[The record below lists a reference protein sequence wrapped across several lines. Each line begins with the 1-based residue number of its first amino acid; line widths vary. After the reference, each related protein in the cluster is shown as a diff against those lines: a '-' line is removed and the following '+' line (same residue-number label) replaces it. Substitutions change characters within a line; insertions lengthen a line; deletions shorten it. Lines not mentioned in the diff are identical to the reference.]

1 MKGNMGTCSIC
12 KLKTPY
18 MSICM
23 SRTENASRNIVWGIL
38 SKIISL
44 GLPFITRTVM
54 INTMGMQYV
63 GLGSLFTSIL
73 QVLSFAELGIG
84 SALVFSMYKPIAEG
98 DDKKVCALLNFYRK
112 TYRVIGCVILI
123 FGLAVLPFLQY
134 LIAGDLPNDVNLR
147 ALFLIYLLNNV
158 LGYFL
163 FAYKQSLFT
172 ASQRTDMISKIGMG
186 LQLISSIAQILVLEL
201 LHNYY
206 AYAAIVPA
214 ITCLNNICIGI
225 LTDKHYPQYKCKGKI
240 EKEELYSIEKKIG
253 GMVFQK
259 IGGIVLTSVDTIVIS
274 AFLGLTS
281 LALYQNYYYII
292 TALFGFLTVIM
303 QSIIAGVGNSVVSET
318 TLKNYLDFKKFNF
331 IYIWIISWCTTC
343 LLCLY
348 QPFMQLWVGKDNMF
362 SMEMVVF
369 FALYFFVHKW
379 CDMLYVYQEACGIW
393 WETKF
398 IPFVAAIVNLV
409 VNIILVKAIG
419 LPGILISTIV
429 SVIFIYDTGYAKVL
443 FKTYFASVDK
453 GLKQYWN
460 RQIRYI
466 LTASV
471 ACIITVM
478 ICSLLTIESA
488 LLRLILNGVVCM
500 VIPNIIFALAW
511 MRLPEF
517 GYAKGMLMK
526 VTGKLRKND

>member
-1 MKGNMGTCSIC
+1 
-12 KLKTPY
+12 
-18 MSICM
+18 M

-38 SKIISL
+38 SKVISL
-44 GLPFITRTVM
+44 GLPFVTRTVV
-54 INTMGMQYV
+54 IYTMGMQYV

-98 DDKKVCALLNFYRK
+98 DDDKVCALLNFYRK
-112 TYRVIGCVILI
+112 TYRVIGCVILT
-123 FGLAVLPFLQY
+123 FGLLMMPFLQY
-134 LIAGDLPNDVNLR
+134 LIAGDLPNDINLQV
-147 ALFLIYLLNNV
+147 LFLIYLLNNV

-172 ASQRTDMISKIGMG
+172 ASQRTDVISKIGMG
-186 LQLISSIAQILVLEL
+186 LQLFSSIAQILALVL

-206 AYAAIVPA
+206 AYAAVIPA
-214 ITCLNNICIGI
+214 ITCLNNICVGV
-225 LTDKHYPQYKCKGKI
+225 LTDKYYPQYKCKGEI
-240 EKEELYSIEKKIG
+240 EKEELHSIEKKVG

-318 TLKNYLDFKKFNF
+318 VSKNYSDFKKFNF
-331 IYIWIISWCTTC
+331 IYIWIVSWCTTC

-348 QPFMQLWVGKDNMF
+348 QPFMQIWVGTENMF
-362 SMEMVVF
+362 GMEMVVL

-398 IPFVAAIVNLV
+398 VPIIAAIVNLV
-409 VNIILVKAIG
+409 VNIILVKTIG

-429 SVIFIYDTGYAKVL
+429 SVVFIYDTGYAKVL
-443 FKTYFASVDK
+443 FKTYFTSVDN

-466 LTASV
+466 LTASI
-471 ACIITVM
+471 ACVITVAV
-478 ICSLLTIESA
+478 CSLLTMESA
-488 LLRLILNGVVCM
+488 WLRLIVNGIICVL
-500 VIPNIIFALAW
+500 IPNTVFVLAW
-511 MRLPEF
+511 KGLPEF
-517 GYAKGMLMK
+517 VYAKYMLDK
-526 VTGKLRKND
+526 FSRKLRRK

>member
-1 MKGNMGTCSIC
+1 MMN
-12 KLKTPY
+12 
-18 MSICM
+18 
-23 SRTENASRNIVWGIL
+23 RTENASRNIIWGVFN
-38 SKIISL
+38 KIVTL
-44 GLPFITRTVM
+44 GMPFITRTVM
-54 INTMGMQYV
+54 IYTMGMQYV

-84 SALVFSMYKPIAEG
+84 SALVFSMYKPIAERN
-98 DDKKVCALLNFYRK
+98 DSKVCALLNFYK
-112 TYRVIGCVILI
+112 KSYRVIGSLILI
-123 FGLAVLPFLQY
+123 FGLLMLPFLKY
-134 LIAGDLPNDVNLR
+134 LIAGDLPKGMDLQI
-147 ALFLIYLLNNV
+147 LFLIYLFNSV
-158 LGYFL
+158 SGYLL
-163 FAYKQSLFT
+163 FAYKQSLFAAT
-172 ASQRTDMISKIGMG
+172 QRMDVISKIGVG
-186 LQLISSIAQILVLEL
+186 LQFLSSIAQILSLIL
-201 LHNYY
+201 IHNYY
-206 AYAAIVPA
+206 VYAAIIPI
-214 ITCLNNICIGI
+214 ITCINNICISV
-225 LTDKHYPQYKCKGKI
+225 LADKYYPQYKCKGKI
-240 EKEELYSIEKKIG
+240 EDEELHSIEKNVG

-259 IGGIVLTSVDTIVIS
+259 IGSIVLSSVDTIVIS

-303 QSIIAGVGNSVVSET
+303 QSIIAGVGNSVASET
-318 TLKNYLDFKKFNF
+318 TSKNYLDFKKFNF
-331 IYIWIISWCTTC
+331 IYIWIVSWCTTC

-348 QPFMQLWVGKDNMF
+348 QPFMQIWVGKDNMF
-362 SMEMVVF
+362 GMEMVVL

-398 IPFVAAIVNLV
+398 VPFIAAIVNLV

-453 GLKQYWN
+453 GLKLYWC

-471 ACIITVM
+471 ACAITV
-478 ICSLLTIESA
+478 IVCSAFTIESA
-488 LLRLILNGVVCM
+488 LLRLVLNGVVCV
-500 VIPNIIFALAW
+500 VIPNTVFVLAW

-517 GYAKGMLMK
+517 DYAKSMLVK
-526 VTGKLRKND
+526 ITRKLKKND